1 MSEAEPWSYYPDG
14 SPVYSLADIIRKR
27 SAITPEAIAFTEAGR
42 LTSFA
47 ELDRRSS
54 QVARALQRKDVGP
67 GDRVAFIGASGPEFA
82 EVMYGA
88 AKCRA
93 IFTAVNNRL
102 SAREVLAI
110 LADAEP
116 RVVVADPAAAALVA
130 DVGTL
135 GFDCDTLITDL
146 DYLAWRDHARD
157 ERPRRAGRARR
168 DRAHPVH
175 LGHHRRA
182 QGRRADRPQPGL
194 CPARTARDIGLD
206 EGSVCA
212 APVPFF
218 HVAGL
223 GMLLAANLN
232 GGNLV
237 LEQPADMAGVLRLLI
252 DRKVTHAVLVPT
264 VLQRLLALPECT
276 TADWSALSYVVYGA
290 SPIPLPVLRDA
301 TEIIGC
307 SFLQS
312 YGLTESTGGF
322 TLLGPDD
329 HVPAEEFAHR
339 LRSAGRPMRGA
350 RVRVV
355 DPVTL
360 QDCPAGQRGEVLVAG
375 SRIMKGYW
383 RKPEQTAEIMLP
395 GGWLRTGDGGSFDAD
410 GYLYLH
416 DRLKDMIV
424 TGGENVYPAEVES
437 VMTGHPAV
445 AEVAVVGV
453 PSAQWGE
460 SPYAVVVLRPG
471 AEVSE
476 ADLIA
481 WTRDR
486 LAHFKCPAGVTVRPL
501 PGPHRLRQAP
511 EASHPRQPEP
521 APRPLAEGISYGWPF
536 CDGEQHSGPQL
547 TTWCVIPRSLADT

>member
-1 MSEAEPWSYYPDG
+1 
-14 SPVYSLADIIRKR
+14 
-27 SAITPEAIAFTEAGR
+27 
-42 LTSFA
+42 
-47 ELDRRSS
+47 
-54 QVARALQRKDVGP
+54 
-67 GDRVAFIGASGPEFA
+67 
-82 EVMYGA
+82 
-88 AKCRA
+88 
-93 IFTAVNNRL
+93 
-102 SAREVLAI
+102 
-110 LADAEP
+110 
-116 RVVVADPAAAALVA
+116 
-130 DVGTL
+130 
-135 GFDCDTLITDL
+135 
-146 DYLAWRDHARD
+146 
-157 ERPRRAGRARR
+157 
-168 DRAHPVH
+168 
-175 LGHHRRA
+175 
-182 QGRRADRPQPGL
+182 
-194 CPARTARDIGLD
+194 
-206 EGSVCA
+206 
-212 APVPFF
+212 
-218 HVAGL
+218 
-223 GMLLAANLN
+223 MLLAANLN
-232 GGNLV
+232 GGNLL
-237 LEQPADMAGVLRLLI
+237 LEQPADIAGVLRLLI

-264 VLQRLLALPECT
+264 VLQRLLALPECK

-360 QDCPAGQRGEVLVAG
+360 EDCPAGQRGEVLVAG

-410 GYLYLH
+410 GFLYLH

-453 PSAQWGE
+453 PSASWGE

-486 LAHFKCPAGVTVRPL
+486 LAHFKCPVGVSFVPSLARTASGKLQKQAIRASLSSARRPL
-501 PGPHRLRQAP
+501 T
-511 EASHPRQPEP
+511 EP
-521 APRPLAEGISYGWPF
+521 APWSRSPMSRIGGHACASSQPRTTRPRACAGRKTTCSAVWSKSPLRQGKISSRWWCGPPMSDHVRSDS
-536 CDGEQHSGPQL
+536 CVSGPRGAVAQL
-547 TTWCVIPRSLADT
+547 VAHLHGMEGVRGSNPLSSTEK